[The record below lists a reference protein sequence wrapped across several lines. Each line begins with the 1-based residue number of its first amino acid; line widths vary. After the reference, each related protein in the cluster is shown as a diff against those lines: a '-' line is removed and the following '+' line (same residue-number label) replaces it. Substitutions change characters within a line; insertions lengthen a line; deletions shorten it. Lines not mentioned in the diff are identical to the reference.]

1 MKRLE
6 DMAARLDAA
15 LGALE
20 SAATPLL
27 EARKR
32 AAKDTAALAA
42 LNLERESL
50 FARVAELEE
59 EARSLTGIT
68 EEVEDRLDGAIS
80 EIRQALGR

>member
-1 MKRLE
+1 MSRLE

-20 SAATPLL
+20 NTAAPLL
-27 EARKR
+27 DARKR
-32 AAKDTAALAA
+32 AAKDTADIAS
-42 LNLERESL
+42 LNSERENL
-50 FARVAELEE
+50 LARVAELEE

>member
-1 MKRLE
+1 MSRLE

-15 LGALE
+15 LDALE
-20 SAATPLL
+20 NTAAPLL
-27 EARKR
+27 DARKR
-32 AAKDTAALAA
+32 AAKDAADIAG
-42 LNLERESL
+42 LNSERENL
-50 FARVAELEE
+50 LARVAELEE